1 MCNEI
6 KQRPRHDHSCLLRQY
21 ETSQTNSNCKNWQ
34 SALARIVLLSWRP
47 QKIIKGAKAP
57 ATSTSADQ
65 ANDRHLLD
73 LCLYKFN
80 GQNFKLAPPLISTL
94 YNDTA
99 EQRHCSNCI
108 SQYGY
113 SVQ

>member
-6 KQRPRHDHSCLLRQY
+6 EQRPRHDHSCLLRQY
-21 ETSQTNSNCKNWQ
+21 ETSQTNSNWQ

-57 ATSTSADQ
+57 ATSTTADQ

-80 GQNFKLAPPLISTL
+80 GQNFKFAQPLISTL
-94 YNDTA
+94 YNYTA
-99 EQRHCSNCI
+99 EQRLCSNCI
-108 SQYGY
+108 SHYVY